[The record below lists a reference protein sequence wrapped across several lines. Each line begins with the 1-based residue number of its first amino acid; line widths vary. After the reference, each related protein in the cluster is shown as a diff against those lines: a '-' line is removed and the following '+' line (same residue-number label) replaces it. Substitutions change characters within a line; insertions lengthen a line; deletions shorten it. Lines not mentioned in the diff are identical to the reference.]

1 MVNMCSWGYAP
12 EHIIQTIVAILLGI
26 IGILIGVSAVIA
38 AFQGEGWGVG
48 IFGAFSI
55 VLSMLLL
62 FNSLVGGQVL
72 VWLTALLLVIQG
84 GYGVIRSFMK
94 S

>member
-1 MVNMCSWGYAP
+1 
-12 EHIIQTIVAILLGI
+12 LGI

-55 VLSMLLL
+55 LLGLLLL

>member
-1 MVNMCSWGYAP
+1 
-12 EHIIQTIVAILLGI
+12 
-26 IGILIGVSAVIA
+26 
-38 AFQGEGWGVG
+38 
-48 IFGAFSI
+48 
-55 VLSMLLL
+55 VLSLLLL

-72 VWLTALLLVIQG
+72 VWMTALLLVIQG